1 MGYRIPKLIAKGY
14 LIRGAA
20 ELQFKIEK
28 YLVRKCHPLC
38 DIPKVFPFKALDAL
52 ISDIKLI
59 IFVKVEDR
67 EYLFKFDKDHL
78 ISAWNFES
86 AAVRV

>member
-1 MGYRIPKLIAKGY
+1 MGL
-14 LIRGAA
+14 LNCS
-20 ELQFKIEK
+20 FKIEK

-38 DIPKVFPFKALDAL
+38 DIPKVFSFKALNAL

-67 EYLFKFDKDHL
+67 EYFFKFDKDHL